1 MKLRK
6 NDKVITA
13 FLVSLGLFTIS
24 QAKNYVVNLSKKDK
38 TLIASLSNLN
48 NIKISNTQGNT
59 YSLAVT
65 EDTGTKKK
73 TC

>member
-24 QAKNYVVNLSKKDK
+24 QAKNYVVNLSKKD
-38 TLIASLSNLN
+38 SNKWFD
-48 NIKISNTQGNT
+48 IKK
-59 YSLAVT
+59 
-65 EDTGTKKK
+65 EDWEKETADIKELYNK
-73 TC
+73 